1 MKPPDLERKK
11 RVIARETILK
21 QGEQLMAELASSRAL
36 LGTYLI
42 ALPAPCC
49 LSNLEF
55 QFGNPATQLLV
66 RLLFSVYCVNLGIAV

>member
-1 MKPPDLERKK
+1 VKPPDLERKK

-42 ALPAPCC
+42 TLAAQCYP
-49 LSNLEF
+49 
-55 QFGNPATQLLV
+55 
-66 RLLFSVYCVNLGIAV
+66 

>member
-36 LGTYLI
+36 LGRYRTL
-42 ALPAPCC
+42 
-49 LSNLEF
+49 
-55 QFGNPATQLLV
+55 
-66 RLLFSVYCVNLGIAV
+66 